1 MESNKN
7 NVENIKMLFG
17 NFLDSVTGSNSE
29 LLRREEELRR
39 VTAVMNEK
47 IIQLEDRVA
56 ELEQRILAIEEGMK
70 PGNTM
75 QVAPAEPAVEPE
87 AEPAGMPVTAEPQL
101 PEEEPMFI
109 LEDEPET
116 EPVVIAGPE
125 NPVAEPDQMDMQTG
139 TKKEDEPAKT
149 EEAPEIIGNIETES
163 GSGEPEVPAPDKG
176 TDLFSGISQKEEKR
190 TILEAAR
197 PDWYD
202 WEVDYPA
209 SYIEDIAGGI
219 GFNDKIL
226 FLKELFRNDE
236 VLFSTVIKTLN
247 EMGSFREAVG
257 YMRENF
263 PEWNEGRDEV
273 YRFYMNVRRKLRK

>member
-7 NVENIKMLFG
+7 SVENMKIWFG
-17 NFLDSVTGSNSE
+17 NFLDSVTESNSE
-29 LLRREEELRR
+29 LLRREEELHRA
-39 VTAVMNEK
+39 VAVMNET
-47 IIQLEDRVA
+47 IMQFEDRVT
-56 ELEQRILAIEEGMK
+56 ELERRILAMEEGMRS
-70 PGNTM
+70 GDAV
-75 QVAPAEPAVEPE
+75 QAAPAEPEPAGISVAVEPQ
-87 AEPAGMPVTAEPQL
+87 M

-109 LEDEPET
+109 LEDETET
-116 EPVVIAGPE
+116 EPLLVGEPEIPVIIPARIDAETGAEQADGP
-125 NPVAEPDQMDMQTG
+125 AEPEAEPEVTG
-139 TKKEDEPAKT
+139 
-149 EEAPEIIGNIETES
+149 GIETEVRA
-163 GSGEPEVPAPDKG
+163 GDAVAPVPDKG
-176 TDLFSGISQKEEKR
+176 ADLFSGILQKEEKR

-209 SYIEDIAGGI
+209 PYMEDIAGGI

-236 VLFSTVIKTLN
+236 ELFSTVIKTLN

-257 YMRENF
+257 YIRENF
-263 PEWNEGRDEV
+263 PEWNEERDEV

>member
-7 NVENIKMLFG
+7 SVENMKIWFG
-17 NFLDSVTGSNSE
+17 NFLDSVTESNSE
-29 LLRREEELRR
+29 LLRREEELHRAI
-39 VTAVMNEK
+39 AVMNET
-47 IIQLEDRVA
+47 IMRFEDRVT
-56 ELEQRILAIEEGMK
+56 ELEQRILAMEEGIK
-70 PGNTM
+70 SGDTM
-75 QVAPAEPAVEPE
+75 QGAPAEPEPE
-87 AEPAGMPVTAEPQL
+87 AEPAGMPVAAEPQM

-109 LEDEPET
+109 LEDDTDTGQVLVEETGTAVVEPVRIDAETGAENADGPAEPEE
-116 EPVVIAGPE
+116 EPEITGEIEAEVRAG
-125 NPVAEPDQMDMQTG
+125 DT
-139 TKKEDEPAKT
+139 
-149 EEAPEIIGNIETES
+149 EAP
-163 GSGEPEVPAPDKG
+163 VPDKG
-176 TDLFSGISQKEEKR
+176 ADLFSGIMRKEEKR

-236 VLFSTVIKTLN
+236 ELFSTVIRTLN
-247 EMGSFREAVG
+247 EMGSFREAVS
-257 YMRENF
+257 YIRENF
-263 PEWNEGRDEV
+263 PEWNEERDEV

>member
-7 NVENIKMLFG
+7 SVENMKIWFG
-17 NFLDSVTGSNSE
+17 NFLDSVTESNSE
-29 LLRREEELRR
+29 LLRREEELHRA
-39 VTAVMNEK
+39 VAVMNET
-47 IIQLEDRVA
+47 IMQFEDRVA
-56 ELEQRILAIEEGMK
+56 ELERRILVMEEGMRS
-70 PGNTM
+70 GDAV
-75 QVAPAEPAVEPE
+75 QAAPAEPEPAGISVAVEPQ
-87 AEPAGMPVTAEPQL
+87 M

-109 LEDEPET
+109 LEDETET
-116 EPVVIAGPE
+116 EPLLVGEPEIPVIIPARIDAETGAEQADGP
-125 NPVAEPDQMDMQTG
+125 AEPEAEPEVTG
-139 TKKEDEPAKT
+139 
-149 EEAPEIIGNIETES
+149 GIETEVRA
-163 GSGEPEVPAPDKG
+163 GDAVAPVPDKG
-176 TDLFSGISQKEEKR
+176 ADLFSGILQKEEKR

-209 SYIEDIAGGI
+209 PYMEDIAGGI

-236 VLFSTVIKTLN
+236 ELFSTVIKTLN

-257 YMRENF
+257 YIRENF
-263 PEWNEGRDEV
+263 PEWNEERDEV

>member
-7 NVENIKMLFG
+7 SVENMKIWFG
-17 NFLDSVTGSNSE
+17 NFLDSITESNSE
-29 LLRREEELRR
+29 LLRREEELQRA
-39 VTAVMNEK
+39 VAVMNET
-47 IIQLEDRVA
+47 IMRLEDRVA
-56 ELEQRILAIEEGMK
+56 ELEQRILVVEEEMK
-70 PGNTM
+70 SGDTM
-75 QVAPAEPAVEPE
+75 QAAPAEPEPE
-87 AEPAGMPVTAEPQL
+87 AEPAGMPVAAEPQM

-109 LEDEPET
+109 LEDET
-116 EPVVIAGPE
+116 EPELLVAEEREIPAIMPARVDTEAGAEKADVP
-125 NPVAEPDQMDMQTG
+125 AEPD
-139 TKKEDEPAKT
+139 P
-149 EEAPEIIGNIETES
+149 EAEPEIAGETET
-163 GSGEPEVPAPDKG
+163 EVRAGDVQAPAPDKG
-176 TDLFSGISQKEEKR
+176 ADLFSGIMPKEEKR

-236 VLFSTVIKTLN
+236 ELFSTVIKTLN
-247 EMGSFREAVG
+247 EMGSFREAVS
-257 YMRENF
+257 YIRENF
-263 PEWNEGRDEV
+263 PEWNEERDEV